1 MSIFYFK
8 YFSVNQ
14 KNASMKVGTDAM
26 ILGALIETG
35 HHKNALDIGAGTGV
49 LSLMCAQKN
58 QDIFIT
64 AIDIDKVN
72 VSLAKENFNDSVWA
86 NNLEAIEANIADYNS
101 PNSFDLIFSNPPFY
115 LNGIKSQSKRI
126 NNAKHLCSI
135 NLITF
140 FQSSYDLLSKEG
152 SFWIIIPFVEHRKW
166 ISVSEQIGF
175 QAFRICYVYGNDS
188 YCKRLV
194 IEFKK
199 HKEKKIALYKTSLI
213 IRNQDGTYTKEYKKL
228 TEDFHSVK
236 I

>member
-26 ILGALIETG
+26 ILGALIKTA

-58 QDIFIT
+58 KDLFIT

-72 VSLAKENFNDSVWA
+72 TSLAKENFNRSEWTD
-86 NNLEAIEANIADYNS
+86 NLEAIEADIADYNS
-101 PNSFDLIFSNPPFY
+101 SNLFDLIFSNPPFY
-115 LNGIKSQSKRI
+115 LNGIKSQFKRT
-126 NNAKHLCSI
+126 NNAKHISSI
-135 NLITF
+135 NLFTF
-140 FQSSYDLLSKEG
+140 FQSSYDLLSKDG
-152 SFWIIIPFVEHRKW
+152 SFWIIIPFVEHREWTFVGEK
-166 ISVSEQIGF
+166 VGF
-175 QAFRICYVYGNDS
+175 QVFSICYVYGKDS
-188 YCKRLV
+188 SCKRLV

-199 HKEKKIALYKTSLI
+199 NIGGKIALYKTSLI
-213 IRNQDGTYTKEYKKL
+213 IRNHDGTYTKEYKKL